1 MINTSAA
8 YQKAIVADARRIL
21 LRAVIDIIDPDISYG
36 AVTGDSAAP
45 WSKPEQLHNKEFKAS
60 GEKYITLER
69 GRWILGDAFK
79 VIPDDNVLEGEIG
92 AVNDALCDEN
102 CIFDPPAWVQ
112 QSFSNVSI
120 LQACSL
126 FFSDKDIDGYPVD
139 FTVEVLQGGTAYHTQ
154 TFTNNTARSVSLSG
168 FTVYNPDAIKVTA
181 TKWSLPLRRM
191 RTIEIL
197 PGIYEEWDGDTIAT
211 FEVKHQGD
219 ISCLALPY
227 GTCVLRMDN
236 QDRRFE
242 PRNKDGV
249 FKSIDERQGIDIS
262 LAVRLEDGTDEYKRM
277 GIFYQYSG
285 GWKTGDNGLTMQWNL
300 VDIVGLLAGREF
312 IPPATLPTTLDG
324 WIAALVAQLGDNF
337 ASNYSVDPNYAN
349 IAVSVREAADVVGM
363 KCGDVLRYV
372 CMATGTWPRA
382 DAETG
387 YLVAEPLWYQGNKL
401 TLDNLNYYPTMK
413 ANDDIAA
420 IVFTLNDGS
429 DTQYVV
435 SGNSTASSDTKS
447 VKNPFIKTAT
457 QALTAARM
465 ILSAY
470 GGNRIETIGRGDMS
484 SEIGDVDTIW
494 LNESTATTA
503 RRMQQEF
510 AISEGVLRDCL
521 SIFLQAD
528 GSFLF
533 ENREIIT
540 ASGTWNAPSGVTQLR
555 VIVVGGGQGGVS
567 GTDGSWSV
575 AGVDGTDG
583 AGGLVWAGTIN
594 INDGQAF
601 AVTIGEGGSEG
612 AMGGATVF
620 GAYSSADGVLYPLGY
635 TDIANGDSYARTAVA
650 LPAANSG
657 DGGLKGKGGRKGNRR
672 TEKVRDYT
680 VNGTLPPDQKLV
692 YIEKEVTIIDN
703 EPGKGTK
710 AAPGASGC
718 VVVYW
723 DKEAT

>member
-79 VIPDDNVLEGEIG
+79 VIPDDNALEGEIG
-92 AVNDALCDEN
+92 AVNDALSDES
-102 CIFDPPAWVQ
+102 CVFDPPVWVQ

-120 LQACSL
+120 LQACSV

-139 FTVEVLQGGTAYHTQ
+139 FTVEVLQGGTVYHTR
-154 TFTNNTARSVSLSG
+154 TFTNNTARYVSLSG
-168 FTVYNPDAIKVTA
+168 FTVYNPDAIKVTV
-181 TKWSLPLRRM
+181 TKWSLPRRRM

-197 PGIYEEWDGDTIAT
+197 PGIHEEWDGDTIAT

-262 LAVRLEDGTDEYKRM
+262 LAVRLEDGSDEYKRL

-337 ASNYSVDPNYAN
+337 VNNYSVDPNYAN

-372 CMATGTWPRA
+372 CMATSTWPRA

-387 YLVAEPLWYQGNKL
+387 YLVAEPLWHQGNKL

-447 VKNPFIKTAT
+447 VKNPFIKTAA

-510 AISEGVLRDCL
+510 IISEGVLRDCL

-540 ASGTWNAPSGVTQLR
+540 ASGTWTAPSDVTQLR
-555 VIVVGGGQGGVS
+555 VILVGGGQ
-567 GTDGSWSV
+567 DGI
-575 AGVDGTDG
+575 DGTDG
-583 AGGLVWAGTIN
+583 TYNKAGVNGADGTGGLVWAGTIS
-594 INDGQAF
+594 INEQQVFSVQVGH
-601 AVTIGEGGSEG
+601 GGTEPT
-612 AMGGATVF
+612 ATTF
-620 GAYSSADGVLYPLGY
+620 GAYSSANGSAYPLGY
-635 TDIANGDSYARTAVA
+635 TDIASGNSYARTGVK
-650 LPAANSG
+650 LPTANSG
-657 DGGLKGKGGRKGNRR
+657 DGGKGGKGGSKGNKHIE
-672 TEKVRDYT
+672 TVKDYT
-680 VNGTLPPDQKLV
+680 CGGTLPDDPSNGV
-692 YIEKEVTIIDN
+692 YIEQTIEVIDN
-703 EPGKGTK
+703 EPGKGTAGAK
-710 AAPGASGC
+710 GASGC